1 MKGRAKMR
9 KTTMRKGMKKRK
21 NDYLPQREI

>member
-9 KTTMRKGMKKRK
+9 KTTMRKGMKKK
-21 NDYLPQREI
+21 KK